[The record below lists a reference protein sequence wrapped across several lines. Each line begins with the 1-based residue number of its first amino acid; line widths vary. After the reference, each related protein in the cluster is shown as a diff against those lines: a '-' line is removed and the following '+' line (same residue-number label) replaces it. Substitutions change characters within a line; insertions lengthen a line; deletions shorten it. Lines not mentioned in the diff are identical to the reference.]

1 MNKPEKIQHRVLGS
15 TPIRPDGLDK
25 VTGAAKFGDD
35 IHLQGMLHGKVLRSP
50 HPHAV
55 IKSIDTSKAQ
65 ALPGVRAIVT
75 GADFP
80 KVDTVMMKIG
90 EAGTVDMQD
99 IADNCMAKDKVLY
112 DGHALAAVA
121 ADNPHIAEQAVALIE
136 VDYEL
141 LEPVMTVGAAMADG
155 APVLHKEFTPGSFV
169 APTEKTLPNASR
181 LQIAVGDIENGFAEA
196 DVIVEREFD
205 TETVHQ
211 GYIESHITTVRWDR
225 DDHITVWTTTQG
237 QFAIRDQLAAALNM
251 PMSRIKVIPLEI
263 GGGFGGKDQI
273 YLDPVAAVLSKK
285 SDRPVKMAMSRI
297 EVLKATGPSSGTH
310 MKVKIGAKKDGTLV
324 AADFSGAFEAGAYPG
339 GPVAPGTMTS
349 ITRYNIPNVKLEG
362 FDVMV
367 NKPKIK
373 PYRAPGSTPSN
384 FAVEQVIDQLA
395 RELKLD
401 PIEFRLQNAMKAGD
415 MLVLGFPCP
424 PIGGV
429 EVLQAVKDHP
439 HYKAPL
445 EKPNQGRGLAYGF
458 WFGAGAVSSADI
470 RVNSDGTVQ
479 LCTGSCDLSGTR
491 MTLAMQAAEALGID
505 VEEIT
510 ASIGDTESVGYTF
523 PAVGSRTT
531 FATGFATYE
540 AAQKVLAQMA
550 QRAAII
556 WEANVDDVEI
566 GVGEFSHKEDPSR
579 RLSFKELAEKL
590 EATGG
595 PVGAQAT
602 VSPEG
607 VGFQTTAHLVDIE
620 VDTDTGKVDILR
632 YTAFQDAGKAVHP
645 DYVAGQMQGGVVQG
659 LGWALN
665 EEFFYNQDGTLANA
679 SLLDYRMPT
688 SLDVPM
694 IDTVIIEVPNPGHP
708 YGVRG
713 VGEAPIIPPP
723 GAVANA
729 IYDAVGVRID
739 SLPMAPRV
747 VMEAIMKANAKA
759 A

>member
-324 AADFSGAFEAGAYPG
+324 AADFSGAFEAGL
-339 GPVAPGTMTS
+339 
-349 ITRYNIPNVKLEG
+349 I
-362 FDVMV
+362 
-367 NKPKIK
+367 
-373 PYRAPGSTPSN
+373 
-384 FAVEQVIDQLA
+384 QVD
-395 RELKLD
+395 R
-401 PIEFRLQNAMKAGD
+401 
-415 MLVLGFPCP
+415 
-424 PIGGV
+424 
-429 EVLQAVKDHP
+429 
-439 HYKAPL
+439 
-445 EKPNQGRGLAYGF
+445 
-458 WFGAGAVSSADI
+458 
-470 RVNSDGTVQ
+470 
-479 LCTGSCDLSGTR
+479 
-491 MTLAMQAAEALGID
+491 
-505 VEEIT
+505 
-510 ASIGDTESVGYTF
+510 
-523 PAVGSRTT
+523 
-531 FATGFATYE
+531 
-540 AAQKVLAQMA
+540 
-550 QRAAII
+550 
-556 WEANVDDVEI
+556 
-566 GVGEFSHKEDPSR
+566 SR
-579 RLSFKELAEKL
+579 RA
-590 EATGG
+590 
-595 PVGAQAT
+595 
-602 VSPEG
+602 
-607 VGFQTTAHLVDIE
+607 
-620 VDTDTGKVDILR
+620 R
-632 YTAFQDAGKAVHP
+632 
-645 DYVAGQMQGGVVQG
+645 
-659 LGWALN
+659 
-665 EEFFYNQDGTLANA
+665 
-679 SLLDYRMPT
+679 
-688 SLDVPM
+688 
-694 IDTVIIEVPNPGHP
+694 
-708 YGVRG
+708 
-713 VGEAPIIPPP
+713 
-723 GAVANA
+723 
-729 IYDAVGVRID
+729 
-739 SLPMAPRV
+739 
-747 VMEAIMKANAKA
+747 
-759 A
+759 